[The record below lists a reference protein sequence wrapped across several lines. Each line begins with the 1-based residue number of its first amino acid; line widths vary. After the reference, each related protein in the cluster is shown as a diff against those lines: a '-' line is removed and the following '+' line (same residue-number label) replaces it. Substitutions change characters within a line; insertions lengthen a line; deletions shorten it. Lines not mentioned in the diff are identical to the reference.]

1 MLNDIFLRVKNV
13 TTKYISL
20 VIITLILFSI
30 SAILG
35 LFLIGTSKIIQCFE
49 DICLNNETVG
59 MEPIGVK
66 CGDVIEWKENETH

>member
-1 MLNDIFLRVKNV
+1 MLNDIFFKVKSV

-35 LFLIGTSKIIQCFE
+35 LFLIGTSQIKQSFE
-49 DICLNNETVG
+49 YICLN
-59 MEPIGVK
+59 
-66 CGDVIEWKENETH
+66 